1 MLALTLVVFSL
12 LELLLPFLQGMR
24 KINLNDLRFSN
35 SYLRIATNL
44 LEHFPTNTFSL
55 PQVNSAGMISTNKSL
70 DREDIPFYTLIVQAS
85 DKGSPPLTETV
96 SVNVTILD
104 VNDNPPVF
112 SENPFTV
119 TVSENIPVGSRFLN
133 VTASDA
139 DIGDN
144 ALLTWSIMSGNTG
157 DVMAIEPSTGR
168 LYNVGK

>member
-1 MLALTLVVFSL
+1 MWPLTVLTGWPGFYYKKMYGCFAGTKKSDRNTLSL
-12 LELLLPFLQGMR
+12 SQ
-24 KINLNDLRFSN
+24 I
-35 SYLRIATNL
+35 
-44 LEHFPTNTFSL
+44 
-55 PQVNSAGMISTNKSL
+55 NSAGMISTNKFL

-104 VNDNPPVF
+104 VNDNKPVF
-112 SENPFTV
+112 SENPFTA
-119 TVSENIPVGSRFLN
+119 TVSENLPVGSRFLN

>member
-1 MLALTLVVFSL
+1 
-12 LELLLPFLQGMR
+12 
-24 KINLNDLRFSN
+24 
-35 SYLRIATNL
+35 
-44 LEHFPTNTFSL
+44 
-55 PQVNSAGMISTNKSL
+55 MISTNKSL

-104 VNDNPPVF
+104 VNDNSPVF
-112 SENPFTV
+112 SENPFTI
-119 TVSENIPVGSRFLN
+119 TVSESLPVGSRFLN

-168 LYNVGK
+168 VYNVGKWY